1 MKKLLILFCAI
12 AAMTVPAV
20 SVVLKDGGKGTANVE
35 IVANFPKADTTS
47 SYAATE
53 LQKYLQKLFYRG
65 H

>member
-12 AAMTVPAV
+12 FAVTVFAAP
-20 SVVLKDGGKGTANVE
+20 VVLKECGKGAANVE

-53 LQKYLQKLFYRG
+53 LQIYLQ
-65 H
+65 